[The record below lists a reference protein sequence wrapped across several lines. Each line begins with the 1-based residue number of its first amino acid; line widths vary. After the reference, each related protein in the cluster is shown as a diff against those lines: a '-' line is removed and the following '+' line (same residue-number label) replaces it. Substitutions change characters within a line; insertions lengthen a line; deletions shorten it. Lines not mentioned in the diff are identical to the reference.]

1 MLILTRKEDQSI
13 VIGEDIRITVVSVSG
28 GTVRLGIDAPR
39 DLAVHRSEIYD
50 KISEQND
57 ADKDSEG

>member
-13 VIGEDIRITVVSVSG
+13 RIGEDIRITVVSVG
-28 GTVRLGIDAPR
+28 GGHVRLGIEAPR

-50 KISEQND
+50 KIAEQSD
-57 ADKDSEG
+57 ADEKTED

>member
-13 VIGEDIRITVVSVSG
+13 RIGEDIRITVVSVAG
-28 GTVRLGIDAPR
+28 GHVRLGIDAPR

-50 KISEQND
+50 KIAEQSD
-57 ADKDSEG
+57 ADENSEG